1 MKKSVLIVLLSFGTF
16 ILVTGSLN
24 LISRS
29 SAVTAGKSAG
39 PADFNMQQDTARKA
53 TYTCPMHAEIIK
65 DKAGKCPKCGMN
77 LVVKD
82 VNKEVFTCPMHPEVK
97 KDKSGKCPKC
107 GMTLVKKDPEEKT
120 DSGKF

>member
-24 LISRS
+24 LISRPS
-29 SAVTAGKSAG
+29 IVSAHKAAGHT
-39 PADFNMQQDTARKA
+39 DLNMQQDTARKV
-53 TYTCPMHAEIIK
+53 TYTCPMHAEIVK

-77 LVVKD
+77 LVARD
-82 VNKEVFTCPMHPEVK
+82 VNKEIYTCPMHPEVT

-107 GMTLVKKDPEEKT
+107 GMTLVKKDPEEKPQ
-120 DSGKF
+120 SGK